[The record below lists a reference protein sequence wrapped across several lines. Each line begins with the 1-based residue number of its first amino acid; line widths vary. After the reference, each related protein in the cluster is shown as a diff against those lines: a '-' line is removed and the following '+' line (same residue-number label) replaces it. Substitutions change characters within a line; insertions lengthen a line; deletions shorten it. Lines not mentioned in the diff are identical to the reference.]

1 MTAIPTTIKSVK
13 IPIKVKKPRLTD
25 YQKEFLYCPQR
36 FSTVLASTKTGKTHS
51 HIIWLF
57 NIAHGLDPVWY
68 HKKVKKG
75 WEFWWTAP
83 VFDQAK
89 IAFRRMKRKIGK
101 APGYTFNK
109 AELSITTPL
118 ETIIRFKSADNPD
131 TLYGE
136 DVYAVVFDEYT
147 RAKKEAWHALRS
159 TVTYTKAPVKFIGNY
174 TGGSNWGVKL
184 AAKAKTDPKQYA
196 AFRVTA
202 YDAVRAGILDEKEIE
217 QARQDLPLSVFT
229 ALYLAE
235 GVSDDSILF
244 PEKALEDMFTNSF
257 VQETGQKYITADI
270 ALHGSDRFVIRVWYG
285 WVVIATYVVDKCDA
299 DQVEALL
306 REKALQY
313 GVPQRNI
320 AYDADG
326 VGAFLRGYLK
336 TAQPFNNG
344 SAPIPDGKHKVNYL
358 HLKAQCFYML
368 AKKIADNGI
377 YIKSTEYKEQTI
389 LELEN
394 IRKHHTEK
402 DGKITTTPKE
412 AIKQVLGFSPDLAES
427 LMMRMVFE
435 LPIKRFAKMI

>member
-1 MTAIPTTIKSVK
+1 MTVATRNSSRIKITIKPPK
-13 IPIKVKKPRLTD
+13 LAD
-25 YQKEFLYCPQR
+25 YQKAFLNCPQR
-36 FSTVLASTKTGKTHS
+36 FSVVEASTKTGKTFS
-51 HIIWLF
+51 HIYWLF
-57 NIAHGLDPVWY
+57 RLAHGLDPVWY
-68 HKKVKKG
+68 TDGVKPG
-75 WEFWWTAP
+75 WNMWWVAP
-83 VFDQAK
+83 VYSQAK
-89 IAFRRMKRKIGK
+89 IAFARMKRHILN
-101 APGYTFNK
+101 APGYKFNNSDL
-109 AELSITTPL
+109 AITTPKG
-118 ETIIRFKSADNPD
+118 TIISFKSADTPD
-131 TLYGE
+131 NLYGE
-136 DVYAVVFDEYT
+136 DVYGVVFDEFT
-147 RAKKEAWHALRS
+147 RAKQAAWFALRS
-159 TVTYTKAPVKFIGNY
+159 TVTFTKAPVKFIGNY
-174 TGGSNWGVKL
+174 TGQSNWGHKL
-184 AAKAKTDPKQYA
+184 TNKAKTDPTEYA

-244 PEKALEDMFTNSF
+244 PEKALEDVFTNTF

-270 ALHGSDRFVIRVWYG
+270 ALHGSDRFVIRVWHG
-285 WVVIATYVVDKCDA
+285 WVVIATYVIDKCDA
-299 DQVEALL
+299 DEVEKLL

-344 SAPIPDGKHKVNYL
+344 AAPIQDGKHKVNYL
-358 HLKAQCFYML
+358 HLKAQCFYLL
-368 AKKIADNGI
+368 AKKISDNGI

-402 DGKITTTPKE
+402 DGKITVTPKE

-435 LPIKRFAKMI
+435 LPIKKFAKMI